1 MSNIVCGSPP
11 APKMAHTQDFND
23 LRQIP
28 LLLCLKKMSK
38 MPYRWESTAE
48 KCSDCSWQG
57 AGEPTLPQRTSLQL
71 GLLPITEYPLESL
84 PRAPREESNPRHS
97 EVSKT
102 QQSAKEWTLVMFQWI
117 RTSTE
122 PACKVKSSREGC
134 SLTSTW
140 KRRLS
145 QTVRAKACSSNSTMP
160 KTLALSF
167 FSGLKS
173 LKLPK
178 RKSRG

>member
-1 MSNIVCGSPP
+1 
-11 APKMAHTQDFND
+11 
-23 LRQIP
+23 
-28 LLLCLKKMSK
+28 MSK

-57 AGEPTLPQRTSLQL
+57 AGEPTLPQKTSLQL
-71 GLLPITEYPLESL
+71 GLLPITEYPLEGL

-145 QTVRAKACSSNSTMP
+145 QTVRVKACSSNSTMP